1 MPPVAH
7 TVEQFFYLKCC
18 FSLQWSY
25 KPPPPKT
32 FQDNSMKVI
41 DKLIINC
48 FYSDFFFFPLHM
60 KLITPLPFLLQ
71 EPETTDPVQL
81 EASAKYSWILTQKL
95 FFLLQRQLMKNLPEY
110 FNCRMVCP
118 VFSFV
123 FRILKWAR
131 N

>member
-32 FQDNSMKVI
+32 FQDNSIRVI

-71 EPETTDPVQL
+71 EPEITDPVQL
-81 EASAKYSWILTQKL
+81 EASAKYCWILTQKL